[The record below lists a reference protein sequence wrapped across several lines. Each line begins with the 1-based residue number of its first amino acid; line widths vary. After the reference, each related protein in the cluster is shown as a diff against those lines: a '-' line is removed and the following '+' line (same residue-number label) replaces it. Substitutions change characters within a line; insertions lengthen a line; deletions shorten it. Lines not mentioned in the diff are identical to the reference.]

1 MKVFNLLDKRAKYV
15 DARSYN
21 FFKNKIFSAQK
32 AKLEDIYSTL
42 KNVKKLPD
50 TTITKKSFNDVLA
63 KVKNLKQEV
72 KVIVFGNFKYTYPQS
87 NNKKSN
93 SKMSREAIDTFTVR
107 GKSAKAIKRIIK
119 DKMENYEEYAN
130 DIDSSHKVMKSL
142 VSIDYEQSA
151 VSMKSIPLNKIP
163 MKSSFVLHRDW
174 LKYAEGIDKKAY
186 ADMEGRCVY
195 ELLSSH
201 LSNPAKRINMT
212 TEKLFDIFNDF
223 YKSQNNV
230 SDLDYGVADVF
241 EGNFTMESGV
251 TTEMI
256 RYLCEQRKISL
267 YAFDVKENCFEKVV
281 YSQTSNYRPI
291 VYYMIDG
298 HMYLITNKDVVKSLA
313 SAQKINKNTVVSS
326 MLEADEEVAFDTTP
340 IVECESFAEAIKMKD
355 CIVYLPV
362 QEITSEV
369 HQYIRDTKVVPYLR
383 VEHHQITQMKLD
395 NTTIIC
401 DRNLL
406 DGYTWK
412 DIQAIC
418 DKAGIPFKNQRI
430 GALIAHL
437 RKKFFKTE
445 RRVLTA
451 DEKSAIV
458 SEQQSVCVLCDEKTD
473 VFEFEQGK
481 TESELPAN
489 PKRFSAWEFDH
500 IESLANGGSNE
511 LANFQALCKP
521 CHLNKT
527 MEERENSD
535 FIKFDPVAS
544 TFNEKSLEIIRSQH
558 FKQWA
563 FIEKLEDSVD
573 SNVHKI
579 DHSKCRRN
587 LVMHSTFDYPMFS
600 VMDYPTLY
608 DGGAIVCGFY
618 FVESDNYF
626 PMRGNGWYNYTMVQY
641 CIEQN
646 IQINITHKFIPSFS
660 IKSDYFKTFTEFLVH
675 LTEGSNLGKLIV
687 NSLVGCWGIQSTQM
701 EHITLT
707 TDKYEASRELCRD
720 GVFVSSEQLSEDT
733 TLYSIIEKLM
743 IKKDDSFLP
752 LYCQI
757 VAMEAIELHKL
768 EQIIVAQGGVPL
780 ERNTDAILYRG
791 NQIDISNYFWDAA
804 GTVAKYR
811 YDEASRLA
819 RANVCSIKRA
829 GKFEL
834 HSFEYIQLQEPTDNN
849 FLPLAKQVVKSG
861 KSCGVFGVAGAGK
874 TTLAN
879 TITNE
884 IESSGMKCI
893 KLAPTNK
900 AASHINGMTIHKFYL
915 SMFLSNNYEKKLLKS
930 LNNVDYIIVDEFSMV
945 REIFYRFF
953 VLIKRYVPN
962 VKFIVIGDFRQLK
975 PVNDVYTGSY
985 KDSPALHQLCDG
997 QQINLTRCR
1006 RSDAALFNLYTNIES
1021 VDTTQFPVRELT
1033 ELNIAYT
1040 HKTRK
1045 NINRQCM
1052 DKFSVGKEWI
1062 FAHKSSFNKKTQTSK
1077 LFVGMPIVAHRN
1089 FKKEGIFNS
1098 ELFTISH
1105 INFQSKTFS
1114 FVDGDTTQTFP
1125 VKIFSSMFFPGFCLT
1140 AHTSQ
1145 GCTFNTKYTIYD
1157 WNHPRMDQT
1166 AKYVALSRATS
1177 IQNIQINS

>member
-1 MKVFNLLDKRAKYV
+1 
-15 DARSYN
+15 
-21 FFKNKIFSAQK
+21 
-32 AKLEDIYSTL
+32 
-42 KNVKKLPD
+42 
-50 TTITKKSFNDVLA
+50 
-63 KVKNLKQEV
+63 
-72 KVIVFGNFKYTYPQS
+72 
-87 NNKKSN
+87 
-93 SKMSREAIDTFTVR
+93 
-107 GKSAKAIKRIIK
+107 
-119 DKMENYEEYAN
+119 
-130 DIDSSHKVMKSL
+130 
-142 VSIDYEQSA
+142 
-151 VSMKSIPLNKIP
+151 
-163 MKSSFVLHRDW
+163 
-174 LKYAEGIDKKAY
+174 
-186 ADMEGRCVY
+186 
-195 ELLSSH
+195 
-201 LSNPAKRINMT
+201 
-212 TEKLFDIFNDF
+212 
-223 YKSQNNV
+223 
-230 SDLDYGVADVF
+230 
-241 EGNFTMESGV
+241 
-251 TTEMI
+251 
-256 RYLCEQRKISL
+256 
-267 YAFDVKENCFEKVV
+267 
-281 YSQTSNYRPI
+281 
-291 VYYMIDG
+291 
-298 HMYLITNKDVVKSLA
+298 
-313 SAQKINKNTVVSS
+313 
-326 MLEADEEVAFDTTP
+326 
-340 IVECESFAEAIKMKD
+340 
-355 CIVYLPV
+355 
-362 QEITSEV
+362 
-369 HQYIRDTKVVPYLR
+369 
-383 VEHHQITQMKLD
+383 
-395 NTTIIC
+395 
-401 DRNLL
+401 
-406 DGYTWK
+406 
-412 DIQAIC
+412 
-418 DKAGIPFKNQRI
+418 
-430 GALIAHL
+430 
-437 RKKFFKTE
+437 
-445 RRVLTA
+445 
-451 DEKSAIV
+451 
-458 SEQQSVCVLCDEKTD
+458 
-473 VFEFEQGK
+473 
-481 TESELPAN
+481 
-489 PKRFSAWEFDH
+489 
-500 IESLANGGSNE
+500 
-511 LANFQALCKP
+511 
-521 CHLNKT
+521 
-527 MEERENSD
+527 
-535 FIKFDPVAS
+535 
-544 TFNEKSLEIIRSQH
+544 
-558 FKQWA
+558 
-563 FIEKLEDSVD
+563 
-573 SNVHKI
+573 
-579 DHSKCRRN
+579 
-587 LVMHSTFDYPMFS
+587 
-600 VMDYPTLY
+600 
-608 DGGAIVCGFY
+608 
-618 FVESDNYF
+618 
-626 PMRGNGWYNYTMVQY
+626 
-641 CIEQN
+641 
-646 IQINITHKFIPSFS
+646 
-660 IKSDYFKTFTEFLVH
+660 
-675 LTEGSNLGKLIV
+675 
-687 NSLVGCWGIQSTQM
+687 
-701 EHITLT
+701 
-707 TDKYEASRELCRD
+707 
-720 GVFVSSEQLSEDT
+720 
-733 TLYSIIEKLM
+733 M

-1177 IQNIQINS
+1177 IQNIQINL